1 MLIRLASYQLF
12 KSVLKTV
19 ENALKTVKSALKT
32 VKSVLKTV
40 KSEVHKMIDK
50 DCPCTSDCPDRPNCR
65 GCKRG
70 NEYRAKKIQ
79 ESRQKQAENEFNGY
93 LFGKYITRQHKS
105 MKFKKGRLK

>member
-1 MLIRLASYQLF
+1 MT
-12 KSVLKTV
+12 KT
-19 ENALKTVKSALKT
+19 AP
-32 VKSVLKTV
+32 
-40 KSEVHKMIDK
+40 VHQIAR
-50 DCPCTSDCPDRPNCR
+50 TGRIVG

>member
-19 ENALKTVKSALKT
+19 KSVLKTVENA
-32 VKSVLKTV
+32 LKTV

>member
-19 ENALKTVKSALKT
+19 KSVLKT

-40 KSEVHKMIDK
+40 ENALKTFKSEVHKMIDK
-50 DCPCTSDCPDRPNCR
+50 DCPCTSDCPDRPNCK

-70 NEYRAKKIQ
+70 NGYRAKKIQ